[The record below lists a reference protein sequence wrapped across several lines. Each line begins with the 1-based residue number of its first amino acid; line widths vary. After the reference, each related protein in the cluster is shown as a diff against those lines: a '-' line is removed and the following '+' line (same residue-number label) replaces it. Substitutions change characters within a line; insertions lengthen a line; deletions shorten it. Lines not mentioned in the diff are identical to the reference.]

1 MATTNKSNA
10 SKAFLDYAVYAP
22 LGATKSVVDRIK
34 DLSVKAWDGAKGQ
47 RQAAV
52 KSYRDLAERGEKL
65 ATSIRRSTY
74 TQRAVDQAKQARSN
88 AQSAWRSVRKAASS
102 TADAGKATAEAT
114 RQAAKKVS

>member
-1 MATTNKSNA
+1 MATTKNA
-10 SKAFLDYAVYAP
+10 NVSKAFLDYAVYAP
-22 LGATKSVVDRIK
+22 LGVTKSVVDTIR
-34 DLSVKAWDGAKGQ
+34 DLSAKAWDRAKT
-47 RQAAV
+47 RRHAVAKTYRELAA
-52 KSYRDLAERGEKL
+52 RGENL

-74 TQRAVDQAKQARSN
+74 TQRAVDQTKQARSN

>member
-1 MATTNKSNA
+1 MPTTKNSNA

-22 LGATKSVVDRIK
+22 LGATKTAADKVK
-34 DLSVKAWDGAKGQ
+34 DLSTTAWDSAKGR
-47 RQAAV
+47 RQTLV
-52 KSYRDLAERGEKL
+52 KTYRDLAERGEKL

-74 TQRAVDQAKQARSN
+74 TQRAFDQAKQARSSLS
-88 AQSAWRSVRKAASS
+88 SAWRSVRKAASN

>member
-1 MATTNKSNA
+1 MATTKSSNRNKA
-10 SKAFLDYAVYAP
+10 LLDYAVYAP
-22 LGATKSVVDRIK
+22 LGAAKSVADQVR
-34 DLSVKAWDGAKGQ
+34 DLSVKAWDRARDQ
-47 RQAAV
+47 RQTVV
-52 KSYRDLAERGEKL
+52 KTYRELAERGEKL

-88 AQSAWRSVRKAASS
+88 ARSAWRSVRKAASS